1 MSETTQEAQ
10 ELPATVVTVSS
21 EQTDESTVAA
31 TASLGPV
38 NKVGSIRKRVSVF
51 ESSNVASAGTTTP
64 VKNIFADLQK
74 KKAVK
79 SGETARAKQSP
90 PAKLS
95 MLEEM
100 KAKAAK
106 RKAALDIKD

>member
-1 MSETTQEAQ
+1 M
-10 ELPATVVTVSS
+10 LVLL
-21 EQTDESTVAA
+21 QT
-31 TASLGPV
+31 
-38 NKVGSIRKRVSVF
+38 
-51 ESSNVASAGTTTP
+51 
-64 VKNIFADLQK
+64 KNIFADLQK